1 MEKQEL
7 YDMCKSIIELHKQ
20 RYTIV
25 KSEIEKIIR
34 DNVKDERYIQRKLDE
49 MLDILLFYENDD
61 SLLLFGRL
69 CKYYFSINP
78 MVTAQY
84 ITYYREHSD
93 PEGIKFGN
101 KVEIKVKEE
110 ETKWTGNLQLIINY
124 LRKIKLK

>member
-20 RYTIV
+20 RYVIV
-25 KSEIEKIIR
+25 KSEIEKIIK
-34 DNVKDERYIQRKLDE
+34 DKVKDERYIQRKLDE

-61 SLLLFGRL
+61 SLLLFRRL

-84 ITYYREHSD
+84 ITYYREQNDS
-93 PEGIKFGN
+93 EGLKLGN
-101 KVEIKVKEE
+101 KVETKVKEE
-110 ETKWTGNLQLIINY
+110 S
-124 LRKIKLK
+124 

>member
-7 YDMCKSIIELHKQ
+7 YDMCKTIIDLNKQ
-20 RYTIV
+20 KYVIV
-25 KSEIEKIIR
+25 KAEIEKIIK
-34 DNVKDERYIQRKLDE
+34 DNVKDESYIQRKLDE

-61 SLLLFGRL
+61 SLLLFRRL

-84 ITYYREHSD
+84 ITYYREQND

-110 ETKWTGNLQLIINY
+110 ETKW
-124 LRKIKLK
+124 IKK

>member
-25 KSEIEKIIR
+25 KSEIEKIIK
-34 DNVKDERYIQRKLDE
+34 DKVKDERYIQRKLDE

-61 SLLLFGRL
+61 SLLLFRRL

-84 ITYYREHSD
+84 ITYYREQND
-93 PEGIKFGN
+93 PEGVKFG
-101 KVEIKVKEE
+101 KRDKKVKEE
-110 ETKWTGNLQLIINY
+110 ETK
-124 LRKIKLK
+124 

>member
-7 YDMCKSIIELHKQ
+7 YDICKSIIELHKQ

-25 KSEIEKIIR
+25 KSEIEKIIK
-34 DNVKDERYIQRKLDE
+34 DKVKDERYIQRKLDE

-61 SLLLFGRL
+61 SLLLFRRL

-84 ITYYREHSD
+84 ITYYREQND
-93 PEGIKFGN
+93 PEGVKFG
-101 KVEIKVKEE
+101 KRDKKVKEE
-110 ETKWTGNLQLIINY
+110 ETK
-124 LRKIKLK
+124 

>member
-25 KSEIEKIIR
+25 KSEIEKIIK
-34 DNVKDERYIQRKLDE
+34 DKVKDERYIQRKLDE

-61 SLLLFGRL
+61 SLLLFRSL

-84 ITYYREHSD
+84 ITYYREQND
-93 PEGIKFGN
+93 PEGVKFG
-101 KVEIKVKEE
+101 KRDKKVKEE
-110 ETKWTGNLQLIINY
+110 ETK
-124 LRKIKLK
+124 